1 MALTRSMSMTQVSG
15 ERRILAWG
23 IGAPGHPGLPARAAA
38 AGAGHLQT
46 VMPESTPPNPS
57 RRSAYWRRNLHL
69 TTGLLALWFVVT
81 FGFGYFA
88 GDLKFSLF
96 GWPFSFW
103 MAAQGALLVYCAIV
117 WVYAWLMNRQ
127 DKTYREEPGRQ

>member
-1 MALTRSMSMTQVSG
+1 
-15 ERRILAWG
+15 
-23 IGAPGHPGLPARAAA
+23 
-38 AGAGHLQT
+38 
-46 VMPESTPPNPS
+46 MPESTPPNPS

-88 GDLKFSLF
+88 GDLNFSLF